1 MSLNKM
7 QTNQN
12 KNNYVYS
19 VSRNAM
25 HYIGCRSCDVDL
37 LDLLDDLGIRYFTSS
52 KDSLFKGD
60 LSG

>member
-1 MSLNKM
+1 M